1 MLAKKASFWNGTD
14 ICMQD
19 GKRETSRIAT
29 HMDEIKG
36 TINQDS
42 RFSSYPSCHTLFLF
56 LSTRVDNK

>member
-29 HMDEIKG
+29 HMDEIKA
-36 TINQDS
+36 TINQDFLHIL
-42 RFSSYPSCHTLFLF
+42 RVIHYSYFYLRELITN
-56 LSTRVDNK
+56 D